1 MASDVARRL
10 LAFLLLCG
18 LQTPAGAAVE
28 IGFYSREMGDNHF
41 PHAFV
46 SLRGRLET
54 TGEPV
59 NIRYGFTA
67 RSVGPALL
75 FGSVGG
81 DVVVE
86 GEQQIV
92 RSDRQFALTLT
103 DDQYRALL
111 EVVEAWRRRPQPSYN
126 LDRRNCLHFVGELAQ
141 AVGLRVD
148 YPGELMRTPRA
159 FLRHVRALNP
169 QLNAAR

>member
-1 MASDVARRL
+1 MVSEIARWL
-10 LAFLLLCG
+10 LACLLLCG
-18 LQTPAGAAVE
+18 PGTPAAAAVE
-28 IGFYSREMGDNHF
+28 IGFYSREMGDTGF

-46 SLRGRLET
+46 SLRGTLDA

-59 NIRYGFTA
+59 NTRYGFTA
-67 RSVGPALL
+67 RSLGPALL

-81 DVVVE
+81 DVIVE
-86 GEQQIV
+86 GEHQIV
-92 RSDRQFALTLT
+92 GSDRHFALTLT

-111 EVVEAWRRRPQPSYN
+111 EVVEAWRSRPQPSYN
-126 LDRRNCLHFVGELAQ
+126 LDRRNCIHFVGELAQ

-159 FLRHVRALNP
+159 FLQRVRALNP
-169 QLNAAR
+169 QLDVDR